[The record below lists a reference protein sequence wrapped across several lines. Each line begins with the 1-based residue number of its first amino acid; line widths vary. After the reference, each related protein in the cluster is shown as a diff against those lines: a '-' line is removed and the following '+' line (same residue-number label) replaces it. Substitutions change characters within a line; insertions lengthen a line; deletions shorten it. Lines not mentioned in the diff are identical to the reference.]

1 MKLRHQN
8 CTLPGLRVSMRGS
21 IGLGKKSDPGKK
33 KKKKEN
39 RTWVLGETW
48 GNWPV
53 LRGWLADLV
62 TH

>member
-1 MKLRHQN
+1 
-8 CTLPGLRVSMRGS
+8 MRGS
-21 IGLGKKSDPGKK
+21 IGLGKKSDPG